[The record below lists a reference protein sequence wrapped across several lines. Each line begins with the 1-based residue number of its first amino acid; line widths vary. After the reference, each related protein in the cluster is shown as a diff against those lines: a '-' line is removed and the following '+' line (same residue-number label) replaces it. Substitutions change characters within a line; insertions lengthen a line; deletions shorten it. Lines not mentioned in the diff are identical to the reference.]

1 MKGSRG
7 KIGRGRAW
15 NEMIKK
21 EREERE
27 KKEEKK
33 EEKEVSTSRQQAKDL
48 YRRLTN
54 YQEELKERNK
64 TPFYPIHPKF
74 LLSGRRLGRE
84 VAIAEVSKY
93 QDSLMVPEEE
103 LVRLPDAAE

>member
-33 EEKEVSTSRQQAKDL
+33 EGYDQG
-48 YRRLTN
+48 Y
-54 YQEELKERNK
+54 
-64 TPFYPIHPKF
+64 
-74 LLSGRRLGRE
+74 
-84 VAIAEVSKY
+84 AIPPGTDTISC
-93 QDSLMVPEEE
+93 
-103 LVRLPDAAE
+103 